1 MHAERV
7 VVMMKS
13 VGTLEKE
20 ENMGRLHSLV
30 HSSIYLRR
38 RGGIED
44 CVGVPTYLPALL
56 YEINGRRCQTS
67 CLPWLLRKIPIDSLG
82 TWSRI
87 SKCEQS

>member
-44 CVGVPTYLPALL
+44 CVGVPTLP
-56 YEINGRRCQTS
+56 TF
-67 CLPWLLRKIPIDSLG
+67 LPYCMKSTAGAAKQVTFLG
-82 TWSRI
+82 YYVRYR
-87 SKCEQS
+87 